1 MHKIQLAL
9 VISYLLMTCY
19 FFTNWLRF
27 TLRHPSS
34 SPEDKFLSVVMFFI
48 STALWPVLLP
58 LNCLQMIK
66 TRELEFSAVFPVIL
80 AAFAFSVSFYLS

>member
-1 MHKIQLAL
+1 MHNIQLAL

-19 FFTNWLRF
+19 FFSNWFRF

-34 SPEDKFLSVVMFFI
+34 LPEDKFLSLVMFFI
-48 STALWPVLLP
+48 STALWPLLLP
-58 LNCLQMIK
+58 VSCIQIIK

-80 AAFAFSVSFYLS
+80 AAFAFSLSLYLS